1 MHRSLDLRP
10 EPRAACAAR
19 EFVAAT
25 LRDAVAGEV
34 AEVAVLLTS
43 ELVTNA
49 VVHARTPIHVVVDV
63 EARTLRVTVAD
74 DAPRSPAL
82 RPSSHNHLTGR
93 GLNLVDALAGQ
104 WGVDPTREG
113 KKVWFELGA

>member
-1 MHRSLDLRP
+1 MQRSLDLRP
-10 EPRAACAAR
+10 EPRAAGAAR
-19 EFVAAT
+19 QFVADA

-49 VVHARTPIHVVVDV
+49 VMHARTPIHLVVDLD
-63 EARTLRVTVAD
+63 ARTLRVTVVD
-74 DAPRSPAL
+74 DTPRSPAL
-82 RPSSHNHLTGR
+82 RPANHNKLTGR
-93 GLNLVDALAGQ
+93 GMNLVDTLAGH